1 MKNVLSIISLSAVII
16 ILGIS
21 LNGCSGEKNSNQDL
35 SYVEWSNTNKVKEDG
50 VYYFYYDGKPFTGF
64 IVDLYNTNKAVS
76 RLSMVNNGQLTG
88 VTSKHGGTKTIGQ
101 ITTIN
106 GMQYRLPSIE
116 EEVKTDKDLVY
127 YEESEQIKVDRAGYL
142 KKNQSGRYEFVKD
155 GVSTYYNK
163 DGSVEKTEMYAEDME
178 ID

>member
-1 MKNVLSIISLSAVII
+1 MKKVLSIISLSAVIMTFGA
-16 ILGIS
+16 L
-21 LNGCSGEKNSNQDL
+21 LNGCSGEKNTNQDL
-35 SYVEWSNTNKVKEDG
+35 SYVEWSNTDKIKEDG
-50 VYYFYYDGKPFTGF
+50 VYYFYYDGKPFTGY
-64 IVDLYNTNKAVS
+64 IVDLYKTNKTVS

-106 GMQYRLPSIE
+106 GMQYRLPLIE
-116 EEVKTDKDLVY
+116 EEVKTNKELVY
-127 YEESEQIKVDRAGYL
+127 YEDSEQIKVDRAGYL
-142 KKNQSGRYEFVKD
+142 KKNQSGRYEFVRD

-163 DGSVEKTEMYAEDME
+163 DGSVKKTKMYADDME